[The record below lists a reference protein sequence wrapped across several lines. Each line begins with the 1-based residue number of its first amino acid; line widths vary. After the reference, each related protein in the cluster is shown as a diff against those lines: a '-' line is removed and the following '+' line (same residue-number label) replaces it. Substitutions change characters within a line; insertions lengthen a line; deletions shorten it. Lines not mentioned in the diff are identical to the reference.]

1 MIRQTLIT
9 DFYKKSFFGWNFF
22 KLIKLPL
29 NYVMKNNITTTTTNS
44 HSSISQKQTLIT
56 DYYST
61 IINQFANRDLQQKI
75 TSYFSQQRYSFQR
88 SKL

>member
-9 DFYKKSFFGWNFF
+9 DFYKKPFFGWNFF
-22 KLIKLPL
+22 KLIKQPL
-29 NYVMKNNITTTTTNS
+29 NYVINNKITTIS
-44 HSSISQKQTLIT
+44 HIYIPKKQTLMT

-61 IINQFANRDLQQKI
+61 IINPVVDRDFQRKI
-75 TSYFSQQRYSFQR
+75 TSYFYER

>member
-22 KLIKLPL
+22 KLIKQPL
-29 NYVMKNNITTTTTNS
+29 NYVIKNKITTINS
-44 HSSISQKQTLIT
+44 HSYIPKKQTLIT

-61 IINQFANRDLQQKI
+61 IIINQFTNRYIQRKI
-75 TSYFSQQRYSFQR
+75 TSYLVQR

>member
-9 DFYKKSFFGWNFF
+9 DFYKKPLFGWNFF
-22 KLIKLPL
+22 KLIKQPL
-29 NYVMKNNITTTTTNS
+29 NYVINNKITTIS
-44 HSSISQKQTLIT
+44 HIYIPKKQTLMT

-61 IINQFANRDLQQKI
+61 FINQFANRYVQQKI
-75 TSYFSQQRYSFQR
+75 TSYFYQRSDSFQR

>member
-22 KLIKLPL
+22 KLIKQPL
-29 NYVMKNNITTTTTNS
+29 NYVMKNNITTINS
-44 HSSISQKQTLIT
+44 NISIPKKQTLMT

-61 IINQFANRDLQQKI
+61 IINQFADRDVQQKI
-75 TSYFSQQRYSFQR
+75 TSYFFQQ

>member
-22 KLIKLPL
+22 KLIKQPL
-29 NYVMKNNITTTTTNS
+29 NYVIKNNITTINS
-44 HSSISQKQTLIT
+44 RSSIPKKQTLMT

-61 IINQFANRDLQQKI
+61 IINQYTNRDFQRKI
-75 TSYFSQQRYSFQR
+75 TNYLVQQ

>member
-22 KLIKLPL
+22 KLIKQPL
-29 NYVMKNNITTTTTNS
+29 NYVIKNNVTTSNS
-44 HSSISQKQTLIT
+44 HSSIPKKQTFMT

-61 IINQFANRDLQQKI
+61 IINQYTNRDFQRKI
-75 TSYFSQQRYSFQR
+75 TSYLVQR

>member
-9 DFYKKSFFGWNFF
+9 DFYKQSFFGWNFF
-22 KLIKLPL
+22 KLIKQPL
-29 NYVMKNNITTTTTNS
+29 NYVIKNKITTINS
-44 HSSISQKQTLIT
+44 HSSIPKKQTLMT

-61 IINQFANRDLQQKI
+61 IIIKQFTDRYIQQKI
-75 TSYFSQQRYSFQR
+75 TSYLVQR

>member
-9 DFYKKSFFGWNFF
+9 EFYKKSFFGWSFF
-22 KLIKLPL
+22 KLIQQPL
-29 NYVMKNNITTTTTNS
+29 NYVIKNNITTYS
-44 HSSISQKQTLIT
+44 HYSIPKKQTLMT

-61 IINQFANRDLQQKI
+61 IINPVVNRDVQQKI
-75 TSYFSQQRYSFQR
+75 TSYFFQR

>member
-22 KLIKLPL
+22 KLIKQPL
-29 NYVMKNNITTTTTNS
+29 NYVIKNNITTNS
-44 HSSISQKQTLIT
+44 HMYISKKQTHMT

-61 IINQFANRDLQQKI
+61 IINPVVNRDFQRKI
-75 TSYFSQQRYSFQR
+75 TSYFFQQSYLVQR

>member
-9 DFYKKSFFGWNFF
+9 DFYKKTFFGWNFF
-22 KLIKLPL
+22 KLIKQPL
-29 NYVMKNNITTTTTNS
+29 SYMIKNYITTTS
-44 HSSISQKQTLIT
+44 HISIPKKQTLMM

-61 IINQFANRDLQQKI
+61 IVNQFANRDIQRQI
-75 TSYFSQQRYSFQR
+75 TSYFVKQNNSFQR

>member
-22 KLIKLPL
+22 KLIKQPL
-29 NYVMKNNITTTTTNS
+29 NYIIKNYITTTS
-44 HSSISQKQTLIT
+44 CISIPKKQTRMT

-61 IINQFANRDLQQKI
+61 IVNQLANRDIQRQI
-75 TSYFSQQRYSFQR
+75 TSYFIKQNNSFQR